1 MKKLVPPTRHT
12 TQPRHA
18 QERGKAK
25 LEWATV
31 DGVIFH
37 AAQFVGVDPSDRP
50 EGRCQCCDEA
60 IVWKAGDVVLPHVAH
75 RANSTCPSTN
85 PETAE
90 HMNAKA
96 KIAHALTSENAL
108 TIASTCSVGHPGSMR
123 WDVAPWAYVQPEYR
137 LGTRR
142 PDVALLTTARDG
154 IAAIEVLHTH
164 AVDKAKASDF
174 AAAGLPWIEVHSSV
188 ALGWDEKSPLQIV
201 AADAVTRKG
210 FDAECRS
217 CAETRARKAAEVL
230 RVAAE
235 KERVQRA
242 YLATIAL
249 AAQRK
254 AETDLQYAAD
264 ETERSRLRTIASL
277 KNSRNC
283 LRIAVCSEDVN
294 DYASSFGSDKDYCG
308 YPLQKRDGGYV
319 GAIVMRDGASPRGVR
334 TPTVRCGSTWLALD
348 FALAWLEQTAPRRGA
363 LLYID
368 DYRMERLAHAKHS
381 DEDEVVTR
389 VRAAIIRTG
398 SAVIGNRS
406 DSDWDNWWFYSISS
420 FLGSIEATQRPIEDS
435 DPHVPIRWESW
446 WCAWAAPR
454 RVGADLS
461 RASSIDGGSS

>member
-1 MKKLVPPTRHT
+1 MTDYCAGRAQPMKKLVPPTRHT

-96 KIAHALTSENAL
+96 KIAHALTSQNDL
-108 TIASTCSVGHPGSMR
+108 TIAGACSSGHPVAMR
-123 WDVAPWAYVQPEYR
+123 WDVASWAYVQPEYR

-142 PDVALLTTARDG
+142 PDVALLTDSRDG

-217 CAETRARKAAEVL
+217 CTFWRAQKAAEVL

-242 YLATIAL
+242 FTDTLAF
-249 AAQRK
+249 AAQ
-254 AETDLQYAAD
+254 QHGIAAL
-264 ETERSRLRTIASL
+264 EKRSDVLCISAFGFDRWKDGECTRL
-277 KNSRNC
+277 
-283 LRIAVCSEDVN
+283 
-294 DYASSFGSDKDYCG
+294 
-308 YPLQKRDGGYV
+308 V
-319 GAIVMRDGASPRGVR
+319 GAMVMREGAKPRGARVDER
-334 TPTVRCGSTWLALD
+334 YADPDWLALD
-348 FALAWLEQTAPRRGA
+348 FALAWLEQSAPGRGA
-363 LLYID
+363 LIYVD
-368 DYRMERLAHAKHS
+368 DESILKTRRPP
-381 DEDEVVTR
+381 DDWDVWQRVTE
-389 VRAAIIRTG
+389 AMSRTG
-398 SAVIGNRS
+398 SVLVSNGRATKLKAYW
-406 DSDWDNWWFYSISS
+406 DSDAAHHWRDRIQE
-420 FLGSIEATQRPIEDS
+420 FLHEEREQYPTDIE
-435 DPHVPIRWESW
+435 HVPRRWLSW
-446 WCAWAAPR
+446 WWPWAAQF
-454 RVGADLS
+454 
-461 RASSIDGGSS
+461 DGGSS

>member
-1 MKKLVPPTRHT
+1 MKNLVPPTRHT

-137 LGTRR
+137 LNTRR
-142 PDVALLTTARDG
+142 PDVALLTASHDG
-154 IAAIEVLHTH
+154 LAAIEVLHTH
-164 AVDKAKASDF
+164 AVDKAKAADF
-174 AAAGLPWIEVHSSV
+174 AAAGLPWIEVHSRV
-188 ALGWDEKSPLQIV
+188 ALWWDEESPLLIV
-201 AADAVTRKG
+201 AADAVTRAG
-210 FDAECRS
+210 FDAECGV
-217 CAETRARKAAEVL
+217 CAKTRAWKVADRL

-242 YLATIAL
+242 FADTLAF
-249 AAQRK
+249 AAQ
-254 AETDLQYAAD
+254 QHGIAAL
-264 ETERSRLRTIASL
+264 EKRSDVLCISAFGFDRWKDGECTRL
-277 KNSRNC
+277 
-283 LRIAVCSEDVN
+283 
-294 DYASSFGSDKDYCG
+294 
-308 YPLQKRDGGYV
+308 V
-319 GAIVMRDGASPRGVR
+319 GAMVMREGAKPRGARVDER
-334 TPTVRCGSTWLALD
+334 YADPDWLALD
-348 FALAWLEQTAPRRGA
+348 FALAWLEQSSPGRGA
-363 LLYID
+363 LIYVD
-368 DYRMERLAHAKHS
+368 DESILKEHPFERHWGWEVS
-381 DEDEVVTR
+381 DIRDR
-389 VRAAIIRTG
+389 VRTAIVRTG
-398 SAVIGNRS
+398 SVLVSNGKVNKLKAY
-406 DSDWDNWWFYSISS
+406 WDEDAAHHWRGRIEE
-420 FLGSIEATQRPIEDS
+420 FLLEEREQHPTDT
-435 DPHVPIRWESW
+435 DHVPRRWLSW
-446 WCAWAAPR
+446 WGPWAAEFY
-454 RVGADLS
+454 
-461 RASSIDGGSS
+461 GGSS

>member
-1 MKKLVPPTRHT
+1 MTDYCAGRAQPMKKLVPPTRHT

-96 KIAHALTSENAL
+96 KIAHALTSQNDL
-108 TIASTCSVGHPGSMR
+108 TIAGACSSGHPVAMR

-137 LGTRR
+137 LNTRR
-142 PDVALLTTARDG
+142 PDVALLTDSRDG
-154 IAAIEVLHTH
+154 LAAIEVLHTH
-164 AVDKAKASDF
+164 AVDKAKAADF
-174 AAAGLPWIEVHSSV
+174 AAAGLPWIEVHSRV
-188 ALGWDEKSPLQIV
+188 ALEWDEKSPLQIV

-249 AAQRK
+249 AARQHAFENLRGGVGK
-254 AETDLQYAAD
+254 DDDDYLCIMTYGFDRYKD
-264 ETERSRLRTIASL
+264 GDNTRL
-277 KNSRNC
+277 
-283 LRIAVCSEDVN
+283 
-294 DYASSFGSDKDYCG
+294 
-308 YPLQKRDGGYV
+308 V
-319 GAIVMRDGASPRGVR
+319 GAMVMRNGAKPRGTRVSDTVS
-334 TPTVRCGSTWLALD
+334 TPEVLALD
-348 FALAWLEQTAPRRGA
+348 FALAWLEQSAPGRGA
-363 LLYID
+363 WIYVD
-368 DYRMERLAHAKHS
+368 DESFALTAHTKHF
-381 DEDEVVTR
+381 DGEDEVMRR
-389 VRAAIIRTG
+389 VRTAIVRTG
-398 SAVIGNRS
+398 SAVIGG
-406 DSDWDNWWFYSISS
+406 WDPQDNVGLEGYRYRIEE
-420 FLGSIEATQRPIEDS
+420 FLREEREQYPTEIE
-435 DPHVPIRWESW
+435 HVPRRWLSW
-446 WCAWAAPR
+446 WWPWAAEF
-454 RVGADLS
+454 
-461 RASSIDGGSS
+461 DGGSS

>member
-37 AAQFVGVDPSDRP
+37 ATQFVGVDPSDRP
-50 EGRCQCCDEA
+50 EGRCQCCEEA
-60 IVWKAGDVVLPHVAH
+60 IVWKAGDVVIPHVAH

-108 TIASTCSVGHPGSMR
+108 TIAGACSSGHPVAMR
-123 WDVAPWAYVQPEYR
+123 WDVAPWAHVQPEYR

-142 PDVALLTTARDG
+142 PDVALLTDSRDG

-210 FDAECRS
+210 FDAECGV
-217 CAETRARKAAEVL
+217 CAETRARVE
-230 RVAAE
+230 
-235 KERVQRA
+235 
-242 YLATIAL
+242 
-249 AAQRK
+249 QRK
-254 AETDLQYAAD
+254 ADTASEANADKERKQRAFHKAISDAELDRIEENNRSERIKDIPRLIKTPPSIEIAIAYA
-264 ETERSRLRTIASL
+264 SASDD
-277 KNSRNC
+277 RG
-283 LRIAVCSEDVN
+283 IAVV
-294 DYASSFGSDKDYCG
+294 AA
-308 YPLQKRDGGYV
+308 V
-319 GAIVMRDGASPRGVR
+319 VMRDGKYPHVCEVYQGYNATMLGI
-334 TPTVRCGSTWLALD
+334 
-348 FALAWLEQTAPRRGA
+348 ALAEGL
-363 LLYID
+363 
-368 DYRMERLAHAKHS
+368 
-381 DEDEVVTR
+381 
-389 VRAAIIRTG
+389 
-398 SAVIGNRS
+398 
-406 DSDWDNWWFYSISS
+406 
-420 FLGSIEATQRPIEDS
+420 
-435 DPHVPIRWESW
+435 
-446 WCAWAAPR
+446 
-454 RVGADLS
+454 
-461 RASSIDGGSS
+461 